1 MKKIGATVALIATLL
16 AALLALTSC
25 DSNDTPSGMQLVAGG
40 DSLGYYFYAPE
51 EWAISGDGEIKAAYV
66 SRIDTTSISFAE
78 VTPEAF
84 AIPGIDKDA
93 YFFGDYFKDS
103 LEEFPKAPKVANPD
117 GEEIIF
123 GKTDYAADRAKKYTY
138 TYEYYDSTAGK
149 TFNLGFMQIFM
160 KKGDSYYIFTY
171 SASMDNKQ
179 GMDVSY
185 YAYYL
190 LEDEED
196 SMVNKVISEFKFVA
210 KTEELPEEELRKDKD
225 GYVLISDSA
234 LSGFSLYVPESFKKD
249 FSSAIVS
256 ATHADGTNITMTAA
270 TGTNENVNRYMLR
283 RLDEL
288 TDIGCDVKYEVMTD
302 DGGNELTDGE
312 NKVIKYTSV
321 DFGNSTV
328 ANAYEYSFTYN
339 GESYR
344 VYQVIILDG
353 WALSYKGYVF
363 TYTAKDANYD
373 LHFAEAVTKI
383 TEKVS
388 FK

>member
-16 AALLALTSC
+16 ASLLAFTSC
-25 DSNDTPSGMQLVAGG
+25 GGSDTPNGMQLVAGG
-40 DSLGYYFYAPE
+40 ESLGYYFYAPE

-78 VTPEAF
+78 VKPWEF
-84 AIPGIDKDA
+84 SNPVIDKDK
-93 YFFGDYFKDS
+93 YFFDEYFKDS
-103 LEEFPKAPKVANPD
+103 LEEFPKAPKVANPS

-123 GKTDYAADRAKKYTY
+123 GKADFAADRAKKYTY

-149 TFNLGFMQIFM
+149 TFNLGFMQILA
-160 KKGDSYYIFTY
+160 KKGDSYYVFTY

-179 GMDVSY
+179 GMDISY

-196 SMVNKVISEFKFVA
+196 SMVNKVISEFRFVE
-210 KTEELPEEELRKDKD
+210 KTEELPEEELKTDKD
-225 GYVLISDSA
+225 GYVLVSDGD
-234 LSGFSLYVPESFKKD
+234 LSGFSLYVPSGFKKD

-256 ATHADGTNITMTAA
+256 ATHSDGTNITMTAA

-283 RLDEL
+283 RLAEL
-288 TDIGCDVKYEVMTD
+288 EDVGCTVEYEIMTD
-302 DGGNELTDGE
+302 GDGKEMTDGE
-312 NKVIKYTSV
+312 DKIIKYTSI
-321 DFGNSTV
+321 DFGNATA
-328 ANAYEYSFTYN
+328 ANAYEYSLTYN
-339 GESYR
+339 GESFR
-344 VYQVIILDG
+344 VYQVIVLDG

-373 LHFAEAVTKI
+373 LHFDEAVTKTI
-383 TEKVS
+383 EKVS